1 MMRKSIE
8 IIKSKSNQAKNGST
22 RVQIRTDGAK
32 HLEVFQNGS
41 WRHDN
46 RCKSITNKECQIH

>member
-1 MMRKSIE
+1 MRKSIE

-46 RCKSITNKECQIH
+46 RCKSITNKECQIP